1 MHRLCTT
8 LSLVQ
13 IKDVGQ
19 DNGCHSRQQREPA
32 PSSFRERVRRGTEQ
46 TGRGTGSI
54 FANHRFMRDSIIMR
68 ESKKELGSAVVERE
82 WGASKGQG
90 QEQEMS
96 YCIMSFGI
104 MQK

>member
-1 MHRLCTT
+1 M
-8 LSLVQ
+8 SLVQ
-13 IKDVGQ
+13 IGDVGQ
-19 DNGCHSRQQREPA
+19 DIGHRSREQRERGEPA
-32 PSSFRERVRRGTEQ
+32 PSSFQERVRRGT
-46 TGRGTGSI
+46 GRGTGPGSI
-54 FANHRFMRDSIIMR
+54 IVDRCFMRDSIIMR
-68 ESKKELGSAVVERE
+68 ESKKELGSAVVERA